1 MSEWISV
8 KDRLPEHNQMVLVY
22 RPTAHLHPSCD
33 PEIKICEF
41 IEWKKI
47 GYQFES
53 SIHEATYWQPLPEPP
68 KPTNFI
74 DSFIA
79 DGGFDRV
86 MGCKNGE

>member
-8 KDRLPEHNQMVLVY
+8 EDRLPKIGETVLV
-22 RPTAHLHPSCD
+22 
-33 PEIKICEF
+33 
-41 IEWKKI
+41 
-47 GYQFES
+47 FES
-53 SIHEATYWQPLPEPP
+53 KVLIATYKKSGFVQHCFDLEHYAEYTTHWQPLPEPP
-68 KPTNFI
+68 KPTNLI